1 MGSRTDLRTPLSTLW
16 IFVMFNYL
24 YCDIVSLM
32 DSELLTQYL
41 TGNVGGLDLTPQ
53 FLLGA
58 AVLMEIPISMIVLSR
73 ITNERTSRR
82 LNIVAGTVMTLVQSA
97 TLVLGTPAMYYV
109 FFSAI
114 EIACTALIVWYAW
127 KWRAPAPT
135 LDRSR
140 DAISTTN

>member
-1 MGSRTDLRTPLSTLW
+1 MESRTDLRTSLSTLW

-32 DSELLTQYL
+32 DSELLKQYL
-41 TGNVGGLDLTPQ
+41 TGNVDGLDLTPQ

-58 AVLMEIPISMIVLSR
+58 AALMEIPISMIVLSR
-73 ITNERTSRR
+73 ITNERTSRW

-97 TLVLGTPAMYYV
+97 TLLLGTPAMYYV

-114 EIACTALIVWYAW
+114 EITCTALIVWYAW
-127 KWRAPAPT
+127 KWRAPA
-135 LDRSR
+135 LDRSQG
-140 DAISTTN
+140 AISTAN